1 MKRLIYILGF
11 LAIMISCALKVN
23 QERNLNYK
31 ETQTSFFDLAHGDWT
46 KNKWIRKPENLKMV
60 NETFKKIG
68 YLNLIPTDF
77 MQYDE
82 FLIRDVYIKKNF
94 IQLFDSLE
102 ITYNLDSIG
111 SKYFSEFWNRRRNE
125 NNDSIVFEIVK
136 DINLIGKQKIIMHN
150 QTFVNDTLHDL
161 LNIQFRYDI
170 LTNELAKQ
178 DFETLKKYG
187 FHESAYNLLY
197 ERYSYYDID
206 WNRDSLV
213 ETLDTVPNYVGAWFE
228 DNTK

>member
-1 MKRLIYILGF
+1 MK
-11 LAIMISCALKVN
+11 
-23 QERNLNYK
+23 
-31 ETQTSFFDLAHGDWT
+31 
-46 KNKWIRKPENLKMV
+46 
-60 NETFKKIG
+60 
-68 YLNLIPTDF
+68 
-77 MQYDE
+77 YDE

-94 IQLFDSLE
+94 IQFFDSLE

-111 SKYFSEFWNRRRNE
+111 SKYFREFWNRRRNE

-161 LNIQFRYDI
+161 LKIQFRYDT

-197 ERYSYYDID
+197 ERYSYNDID

-213 ETLDTVPNYVGAWFE
+213 ETLDTVTNYVGAWFE